1 MEDIITTGRPDY
13 LIRYLQ
19 DVDQN
24 KNYDLSEHTERKRT
38 LTSNAYYWRLI
49 EQLVIKTRIPKQK
62 LHNMYLRDVGKIKKI
77 AGNAAYVLLPDDDET
92 EEATLK
98 ASYHIMPTK
107 NTYLGEDKKKYRWY
121 VMIKG
126 SHDFNTEEMATL
138 IDLVQQDCETY
149 DIETL
154 SYDELERIRE
164 RERKKENEIN

>member
-1 MEDIITTGRPDY
+1 MEDIITTGKPDY

-49 EQLVIKTRIPKQK
+49 EQLVVKTKMPKQV
-62 LHNMYLRDVGKIKKI
+62 LHNMYLRDVGLIKKV
-77 AGNAAYVLLPDDDET
+77 AGSAAYVLLPDDDET
-92 EEATLK
+92 EKATLR
-98 ASYHIMPTK
+98 ASYHVMPTQ
-107 NTYLGEDKKKYRWY
+107 NTFLGEDLKKYRWY

-126 SHDFNTEEMATL
+126 SHDMNTAEMATL
-138 IDLVQQDCETY
+138 ISIVQQDCETY